1 MALSV
6 PLTAQPGARL
16 ARLAPLTLAARYNL
30 ASLVVLLAGMVLT
43 GWWVGLQIREGV
55 IHRTSAT
62 ASLYV
67 ENFLVTQLQELS
79 GSAWLPK
86 SRVAAIENLLAQTP
100 LGKEIVS
107 VKIWAPGGKVVYGQ
121 DAGQVFP
128 VKDDQLRAWRGEVS
142 SDITN
147 LGESENASQ
156 RGRYKRLIE
165 TYTPMRL
172 EGSARVIAVAEFYQT
187 AGPLEREI
195 AAAQARSWTVVA
207 GATLLTWLALSGLVR
222 RGSDTI
228 ARQQVRLR
236 EQVETL
242 ESVLVQNDLLHG
254 RVRRAAARHGAHSER
269 ILLRVSSDL
278 HDGPA
283 QDLSYALLRLEGLS
297 AYTGLDPAADTALRE
312 VERSLASAVREMRAI
327 ATDLRLPDLEALT
340 VQEVLER
347 ALRDHRRRTGQ
358 TAALTATGLNATALN
373 VTGPNTTGLP
383 RGAPMPLKIAA
394 YRTLQEAL
402 NNAHRHAAGSPVT
415 VLASLEGPVLVL
427 RVCDQG
433 PGFSWNGE
441 GQDGHLGLVGMRE
454 RAESLGGSFSVS
466 SCPVSGTW
474 VEVRLPADAAEPTFG
489 PDAAD
494 D

>member
-1 MALSV
+1 MALSL
-6 PLTAQPGARL
+6 PLTARLGVPL
-16 ARLAPLTLAARYNL
+16 ARLGPLTLAARYNL
-30 ASLVVLLAGMVLT
+30 ASLLVLLAGMVLT

-67 ENFLVTQLQELS
+67 ENFLVTQLQDLS
-79 GSAWLPK
+79 NSAWLPK
-86 SRVAAIENLLAQTP
+86 SRVAAIEKLLAQTP

-121 DAGQVFP
+121 DAGKVFP
-128 VKDDQLRAWRGEVS
+128 VKEDQLKAWRGEVS

-147 LGESENASQ
+147 LDESENASQ
-156 RGRYKRLIE
+156 RGRFRRLIE

-195 AAAQARSWTVVA
+195 AAAQVRSWTVVA

-228 ARQQVRLR
+228 GRQQVRLR

-242 ESVLVQNDLLHG
+242 ETVLTQNERLHG

-269 ILLRVSSDL
+269 FLLRVSSDL

-297 AYTGLDPAADTALRE
+297 AYTGLDPAADKVLRE

-327 ATDLRLPDLEALT
+327 ATDLRLPDLQPLGLKD
-340 VQEVLER
+340 VLDR
-347 ALRDHRRRTGQ
+347 ALRDHRRRTDQ
-358 TAALTATGLNATALN
+358 SATLQAAE
-373 VTGPNTTGLP
+373 LP
-383 RGAPMPLKIAA
+383 QHAPMAVRIAA
-394 YRTLQEAL
+394 YRTVQEAL

-415 VLASLEGPVLVL
+415 VLASLDGEALVL
-427 RVCDQG
+427 RVCDHG
-433 PGFSWNGE
+433 PGFSWTGE
-441 GQDGHLGLVGMRE
+441 SQDGHLGLVGMRE
-454 RAESLGGSFSVS
+454 RAESLGGSFTVS
-466 SCPVSGTW
+466 SCPVGGTW
-474 VEVRLPADAAEPTFG
+474 VEVRLPLDATEPG
-489 PDAAD
+489 SELDATD

>member
-6 PLTAQPGARL
+6 PLTASLRAPL

-30 ASLVVLLAGMVLT
+30 ASLLVLLAGMLLT

-67 ENFLVTQLQELS
+67 ENFLVTQLQDLS
-79 GSAWLPK
+79 ESAWLPR
-86 SRVAAIENLLAQTP
+86 SRVAAIEKLLAQTP
-100 LGKEIVS
+100 LGREIVS

-121 DAGQVFP
+121 DAGKVFP
-128 VKDDQLRAWRGEVS
+128 VKEDLLRAWRGEVS

-147 LGESENASQ
+147 LDESENASQ
-156 RGRYKRLIE
+156 RGRFKRLIE

-207 GATLLTWLALSGLVR
+207 AATLLTWLALSGLVR

-242 ESVLVQNDLLHG
+242 ETVLAQNEGLHG

-269 ILLRVSSDL
+269 FLLRVSSDL

-327 ATDLRLPDLEALT
+327 ATDLRLPDLQPLGLRD
-340 VQEVLER
+340 VLER
-347 ALRDHRRRTGQ
+347 VVRDHRRRTDQ
-358 TAALTATGLNATALN
+358 SATLQATGL
-373 VTGPNTTGLP
+373 PQQ
-383 RGAPMPLKIAA
+383 APMPVRIAA
-394 YRTLQEAL
+394 YRTVQEAL
-402 NNAHRHAAGSPVT
+402 NNAHRHAPGSPVS
-415 VLASLEGPVLVL
+415 VEASLDGPLLVL
-427 RVCDQG
+427 RVCDHG

-441 GQDGHLGLVGMRE
+441 GQDGHLGLAGMRE
-454 RAESLGGSFSVS
+454 RAESLGGSFTVR
-466 SCPVSGTW
+466 SCPVGGTCA
-474 VEVRLPADAAEPTFG
+474 EVHLPLDASEPVFEPGTGFG
-489 PDAAD
+489 AAD

>member
-6 PLTAQPGARL
+6 PLTARPGARL
-16 ARLAPLTLAARYNL
+16 ARPAPLTLAARYNL
-30 ASLVVLLAGMVLT
+30 ASLLVLLAGMVLT

-67 ENFLVTQLQELS
+67 ENFLVTQLQDLS
-79 GSAWLPK
+79 DSAWLPK

-147 LGESENASQ
+147 LDESENASQ

-242 ESVLVQNDLLHG
+242 ETLLAQNDLLHG

-269 ILLRVSSDL
+269 FLLRVSSDL

-297 AYTGLDPAADTALRE
+297 AYTGLDPVADTALRE

-327 ATDLRLPDLEALT
+327 ATDLRLPDLEALS

-347 ALRDHRRRTGQ
+347 ALRDHRRRTDQ
-358 TAALTATGLNATALN
+358 TAALKATGLNAT
-373 VTGPNTTGLP
+373 GPDTTGLP

-402 NNAHRHAAGSPVT
+402 NNAHRHATGSPVT
-415 VLASLEGPVLVL
+415 VLASLDGPVLML

-441 GQDGHLGLVGMRE
+441 GQEGHLGLVGMRE
-454 RAESLGGSFSVS
+454 RAESLGGSFTVS
-466 SCPVSGTW
+466 SCPVGGTW
-474 VEVRLPADAAEPTFG
+474 VEVRLPLDATEPSFE

>member
-6 PLTAQPGARL
+6 PLTVRL
-16 ARLAPLTLAARYNL
+16 RFPLTRLAPLTLAARYNL
-30 ASLVVLLAGMVLT
+30 ASLLVLLAGMALT

-67 ENFLVTQLQELS
+67 ENFLVTQLQDLS
-79 GSAWLPK
+79 DSAWLPR
-86 SRVAAIENLLAQTP
+86 SRVAAIEKLLAQTP

-121 DAGQVFP
+121 DAGKVFP
-128 VKDDQLRAWRGEVS
+128 VKEDQLKAWRGEVS

-156 RGRYKRLIE
+156 RGRFRRLIE

-207 GATLLTWLALSGLVR
+207 GATLLTYLALSGLVR

-242 ESVLVQNDLLHG
+242 ESLLAQNERLHG

-269 ILLRVSSDL
+269 FLLRVSSDL

-297 AYTGLDPAADTALRE
+297 AYTGLDPAADKALRE

-327 ATDLRLPDLEALT
+327 ATDLRLPDLQPLGLKD
-340 VQEVLER
+340 VLDR
-347 ALRDHRRRTGQ
+347 VVRDHRRRTDQ
-358 TAALTATGLNATALN
+358 SVTLQAAE
-373 VTGPNTTGLP
+373 LP
-383 RGAPMPLKIAA
+383 QQAPMPVRIAA
-394 YRTLQEAL
+394 YRTVQEAL
-402 NNAHRHAAGSPVT
+402 SNAHRHAAGSPVT
-415 VLASLEGPVLVL
+415 VLASLDGPLLVL
-427 RVCDQG
+427 RVCDLG
-433 PGFSWNGE
+433 PGFSWDGE

-454 RAESLGGSFSVS
+454 RAESLGGSFTVR
-466 SCPVSGTW
+466 SCPVNGTW
-474 VEVRLPADAAEPTFG
+474 VEVRLPLDATEPSFD
-489 PDAAD
+489 PAAAD